1 MKTLMNRR
9 NFEELDL
16 KDIDPKKLR
25 TLVDSIIND
34 KNNALDIITESKEL
48 TALND
53 NIQMI
58 KDKLCAVSRTAKLW
72 VQHLSYTNILKLFIR
87 AERTGNW
94 NLHLVCLSKMIN
106 LFAASGHINY
116 AKCASLHLQNILEL
130 PTKYPWVDTKFSQH
144 GYNTVR
150 RTNTLGWPLI

>member
-1 MKTLMNRR
+1 M
-9 NFEELDL
+9 

-25 TLVDSIIND
+25 NHVDSIMND
-34 KNNALDIITESKEL
+34 KNNALDIITESKQL

-58 KDKLCAVSRTAKLW
+58 KDKLCTVSRTAKLW
-72 VQHLSYTNILKLFIR
+72 VQLLSYINILKLFIR

-116 AKCASLHLQNILEL
+116 AKCASPHLQNMLEL
-130 PTKYPWVDTKFSQH
+130 PTKYPWVHTKFSQH
-144 GYNTVR
+144 GYHTVR
-150 RTNTLGWPLI
+150 RTNTYWAGL